1 MGMDNSRKK
10 VINNMSWLLGGRI
23 VNMILSF
30 FVSLATARY
39 LGPDNFGSI
48 NYVAAYVSFFSSI
61 TSLGLSVIVI
71 KEVSMGQKMTMKSS
85 GQHPHE
91 IYHSSVVNDLCDRT
105 CLDHGW

>member
-1 MGMDNSRKK
+1 MDNSRKK

-71 KEVSMGQKMTMKSS
+71 KEVSMGQEDDNKSHLDRHS
-85 GQHPHE
+85 YE

>member
-61 TSLGLSVIVI
+61 TSR
-71 KEVSMGQKMTMKSS
+71 KCQWDRKMTIKSS
-85 GQHPHE
+85 GQAF
-91 IYHSSVVNDLCDRT
+91 L
-105 CLDHGW
+105 